1 MPEVT
6 AVIDHNLIPRGK
18 ATFPFTALRREL
30 LEVMEVRGTW
40 LVKL

>member
-6 AVIDHNLIPRGK
+6 AVMDHNLIPRGK
-18 ATFPFTALRREL
+18 AAFPFTALGREL

-40 LVKL
+40 LVRL